1 MIVSVLGAMP
11 MSPMSPSLPLLTKPL
26 SPSHDCLHQHQ
37 HQPPSCRHNKL
48 YILSFNEAGIKF
60 LDKNDKLKPKKHL
73 KFRINCKVDNL
84 FANLNFIVI

>member
-1 MIVSVLGAMP
+1 MIVSGLGAMP
-11 MSPMSPSLPLLTKPL
+11 MSQCCSVSASPHETLV
-26 SPSHDCLHQHQ
+26 PSHDCLHQARL
-37 HQPPSCRHNKL
+37 QPPSCRHNKL

-84 FANLNFIVI
+84 F